1 MAITIQSNGVALPS
15 PTEIETGDEI
25 IWSAN
30 TGRSTT
36 GLMVGDVVAEKKTLT
51 IRWGVLTAAEYDG
64 LRSALGTG
72 FRPFTLAVDGSAVTI
87 TAYRSALT
95 GTLLGTFGGVTYVRD
110 AAVTI
115 VQQ

>member
-1 MAITIQSNGVALPS
+1 MAVTIKANGVALPS
-15 PTEIETGDEI
+15 PTEIETSDEI

-51 IRWGVLTAAEYDG
+51 IRWGVLTAAEFDG
-64 LRSALGTG
+64 LRSTLGTG
-72 FRPFTLAVDGSAVTI
+72 FRPFTLDLDGAAVTI

-95 GTLLGTFGGVTYVRD
+95 GALLGTFGGVTFYRD